1 MRTIADLLKQACETV
16 QFPFGQVSTYKN
28 YKALIEQAILE
39 LTEQKVS
46 IDQKSLEHDY
56 YLHHVYTQSPDN
68 IRFEN
73 ELAREPSMY
82 YPVEYAIIEG
92 PNGLMDV
99 VASNNPE
106 DIIFDET
113 ENWVIVRTDD
123 GLKAVHRSVY
133 ELVKSL
139 CFV

>member
-1 MRTIADLLKQACETV
+1 MKTIADLIKQACNSV
-16 QFPFGQVSTYKN
+16 GFPFGQVSTYKD
-28 YKALIEQAILE
+28 YKSLIEQTIWE

-56 YLHHVYTQSPDN
+56 YLHHVYTPSPDN

-73 ELAREPSMY
+73 EIVREPSVHY
-82 YPVEYAIIEG
+82 SVEYAIIEG

-106 DIIFDET
+106 DIVFDET
-113 ENWVIVRTDD
+113 ENWVIVRTND